1 MPQQE
6 KPRPDLNGQRLLNPG
21 DPTVWFID
29 EGYRRGVP
37 AEAYRNL
44 FKDKPKPITDIN
56 THELPQRPDIYKH
69 AALVRGS
76 DRTVYLIDSE
86 VKRPITASAFDKCC
100 FRSDRVTAVPDIML
114 SFIPDGSPI
123 NWT

>member
-1 MPQQE
+1 MPPPD
-6 KPRPDLNGQRLLNPG
+6 KPRPDLNGQRLLSPG
-21 DPTVWFID
+21 DSTVWFID

-37 AEAYRNL
+37 AEAYKNL

-56 THELPQRPDIYKH
+56 THDIPQCPDIYKH
-69 AALVRGS
+69 AALVQGS
-76 DRTVYLIDSE
+76 DRTVYAIDSE
-86 VKRPITASAFDKCC
+86 VKRAITVTAFDKCG
-100 FRSDRVTAVPDIML
+100 FRSDRVKTVPDIVL

>member
-1 MPQQE
+1 MPEPE
-6 KPRPDLNGQRLLNPG
+6 KPRPDLNGQRLLSPG
-21 DPTVWFID
+21 DSTVWFID

-37 AEAYRNL
+37 PEAYKNL

-86 VKRPITASAFDKCC
+86 VKRAITSIAFDKCC
-100 FRSDRVTAVPDIML
+100 FRPDCVKTVPDIVL
-114 SFIPDGSPI
+114 SFIANGPPI